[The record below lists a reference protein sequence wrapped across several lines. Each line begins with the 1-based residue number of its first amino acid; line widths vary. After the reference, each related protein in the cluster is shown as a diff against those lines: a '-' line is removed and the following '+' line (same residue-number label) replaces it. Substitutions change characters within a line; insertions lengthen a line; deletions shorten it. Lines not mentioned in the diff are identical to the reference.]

1 MATYVF
7 SVDRVVV
14 LNCRSK
20 GDHNDSDWLSLYLKV
35 NDSARSVG
43 PFNIGPNIH
52 HGDVLTGPWWFGPA
66 DISDSDN
73 VSFTYTITN
82 LSHLSDINEQ
92 RGEAVKVESAVLG
105 GIVAAVGGPIG
116 AVVGTV
122 LAGLGEVFGWII
134 EHTNPNCNGEV
145 LHDTFNYA
153 PGELVR
159 QGTPH
164 SVTNSYTAISP
175 SECGNSPQTDL
186 TYSVIDPH
194 SLKQF
199 LAMHHLHGNQGLRK
213 ALPAGM
219 SVRTFESMH
228 L

>member
-1 MATYVF
+1 MGSYVF
-7 SVDRVVV
+7 SVDRVEVR
-14 LNCRSK
+14 NCRSK
-20 GDHNDSDWLSLYLKV
+20 GDHNDSDWLTLILKV

-43 PFNIGPNIH
+43 PFNIGSNVH
-52 HGDVLTGPWWFGPA
+52 HGDILTGPWWMGPVEIN
-66 DISDSDN
+66 DSDS
-73 VSFTYTITN
+73 VSVIYTITN
-82 LSHLSDINEQ
+82 LSHDNINDQ
-92 RGEAVKVESAVLG
+92 RANALKVESAILG
-105 GIVAAVGGPIG
+105 GIVAAVGGEIG
-116 AVVGTV
+116 AIIGGIM
-122 LAGLGEVFGWII
+122 AGLGELFGWII
-134 EHTNPNCNGEV
+134 TQANPNCNGEV
-145 LHDTFNYA
+145 LHDTLTYP

-199 LAMHHLHGNQGLRK
+199 LAMHHKDGRQGLRSI
-213 ALPAGM
+213 LPVGM
-219 SVRTFESMH
+219 SLKTFESMH